1 MSAKNHIAAVYQL
14 LVGDAATVA
23 LVGTNIFPGQIPQK
37 NGYPAI
43 VYSQLS
49 EDMIESKDGP
59 ISNGQRFTL
68 EIYAAIDDVAGGYPK
83 AQSIANAAKNKLQWY
98 NGTVNGTKYQ
108 IRFEDQNDAEFEEDP
123 EAFKI
128 IQDYSLEIL
137 G

>member
-1 MSAKNHIAAVYQL
+1 MSAKNHTAAVYQL
-14 LVGDAATVA
+14 LVDDSDVVD

-37 NGYPAI
+37 NGYPAV

-68 EIYAAIDDVAGGYPK
+68 EIYASIDDAAGGYPK
-83 AQSIANAAKNKLQWY
+83 AQSIANACKNLLQWY
-98 NGTVNGTKYQ
+98 NGTVDGTKYQ
-108 IRFEDQNDAEFEEDP
+108 IRFEDQNDAPFEEEP

-128 IQDYSLEIL
+128 IQDYSLEVI
-137 G
+137 

>member
-59 ISNGQRFTL
+59 IATGNGSRLRFTRL
-68 EIYAAIDDVAGGYPK
+68 LMMQRGDTQRRK
-83 AQSIANAAKNKLQWY
+83 A
-98 NGTVNGTKYQ
+98 
-108 IRFEDQNDAEFEEDP
+108 
-123 EAFKI
+123 
-128 IQDYSLEIL
+128 
-137 G
+137 